1 MRFERPHKV
10 TQSEAINRIDS
21 FLDGFRNGALPDGIT
36 IVDSTKVWRG
46 HEMDFSFKVKK
57 WFVQVTIAGMVNV
70 TDCSVVM
77 DCELPPLVS
86 KMVSEDRIASEFD
99 AQFTKLFPD

>member
-10 TQSEAINRIDS
+10 TQSEAIRRIDS
-21 FLDGFRNGALPDGIT
+21 FLDGLRNGALPDGVT
-36 IVDSTKVWRG
+36 IVDSTKAWRG
-46 HEMDFSFKVKK
+46 HEMDFSFKAKK
-57 WFVQVTIAGMVNV
+57 WFVQVTVSGVVKV

-86 KMVSEDRIASEFD
+86 NMVSEDRIAHEFD
-99 AQFTKLFPD
+99 SQFVKLFPE